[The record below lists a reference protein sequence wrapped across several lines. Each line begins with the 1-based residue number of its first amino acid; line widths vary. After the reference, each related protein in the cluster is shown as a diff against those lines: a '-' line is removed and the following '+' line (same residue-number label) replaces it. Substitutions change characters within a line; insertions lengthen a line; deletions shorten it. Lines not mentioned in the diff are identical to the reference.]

1 MRRLITATILTFGIV
16 SLLGVLPAHATTKN
30 KLAINHTRLFYY
42 QEGKLAR
49 ESLFTHY
56 KSIDVFAPM
65 AYKFDTSGILTG
77 SVKPDVLEF
86 VKSHN
91 IKVMP
96 LVTNGNFNPEVSRAL
111 LTNPALQE
119 TAITALIAEAKKQGY
134 WGWQFDFEQMD
145 APSREPFS
153 LFMKRASDEM
163 RANNLVMSVAIIAQI
178 SENPSDYP
186 NDLWQKTIGVYDYQA
201 LASSTDFLS
210 LMSYDDPYSKG
221 PVVEYAWLKKVIDY
235 SLRSVPPQK
244 LSLGVPLYYWQWN
257 DTTGKRVGIGGR
269 KGIYNVFKNHKVI
282 TNYSTE
288 HETPYL
294 TYWRHSKK
302 YVIWYENAQSIE
314 KKMNLVKQYNLH
326 GFSAWALGL
335 ELPTIYTA
343 IQK

>member
-1 MRRLITATILTFGIV
+1 MRRPLTTIILAFGIF
-16 SLLGVLPAHATTKN
+16 SLLGVISVRAATKSN
-30 KLAINHTRLFYY
+30 LAINHTRLFYY

-49 ESLFTHY
+49 ESLFAHY
-56 KSIDVFAPM
+56 QSIDVFAPM
-65 AYKFDTSGILTG
+65 AYKFDESGNLTG

-86 VKSHN
+86 VKNHQ

-96 LVTNGNFNPEVSRAL
+96 LVTNGNFNPAISRAL
-111 LTNPALQE
+111 LSNPAMQE
-119 TAITALIAEAKKQGY
+119 TAIAALIAEAKKQGY

-145 APSREPFS
+145 VASRGQFS
-153 LFMKRASDEM
+153 AFVRKAADEM
-163 RANNLVMSVAIIAQI
+163 RANNLTVSVAIIAQI
-178 SENPSDYP
+178 SENPTDYP

-235 SLRSVPPQK
+235 SLRSVPPEK

-269 KGIYNVFKNHKVI
+269 KGLYNVFKKHKVI
-282 TNYSTE
+282 TNYSAE

-294 TYWRHSKK
+294 TYWHRSKK

-314 KKMNLVKQYNLH
+314 KKMSLVKQYNLH

-335 ELPTIYTA
+335 ELPTIYA
-343 IQK
+343 AVQK

>member
-1 MRRLITATILTFGIV
+1 MRRIITAIILAVGIF
-16 SLLGVLPAHATTKN
+16 SLLGGVSVRAATKN

-49 ESLFTHY
+49 ESLFAHY

-65 AYKFDTSGILTG
+65 AYKFDTAGNLMG
-77 SVKPDVLEF
+77 GVKPDVLEF
-86 VKSHN
+86 VKNHH

-96 LVTNGNFNPEVSRAL
+96 LVTNGNFNPEISRAL
-111 LTNPALQE
+111 LTNPALQDA
-119 TAITALIAEAKKQGY
+119 AIAALIAEAKKQGY

-145 APSREPFS
+145 AASREPFS
-153 LFMKRASDEM
+153 LFVRKAADAM
-163 RANNLVMSVAIIAQI
+163 RANNLTVSVAIIAQI
-178 SENPSDYP
+178 SENPNDYP
-186 NDLWQKTIGVYDYQA
+186 NDLWRRTIGVYDYQA

-210 LMSYDDPYSKG
+210 LMSYDDPYSTG

-235 SLRSVPPQK
+235 SLRSVPPEK

-257 DTTGKRVGIGGR
+257 DTTGQRVGIGGR
-269 KGIYNVFKNHKVI
+269 KGLYNVFKKHKV
-282 TNYSTE
+282 TVGYSAE

-294 TYWRHSKK
+294 TYWRRSKK

-314 KKMNLVKQYNLH
+314 KKMDLVKRYNLH

-335 ELPTIYTA
+335 ELPTIYAA